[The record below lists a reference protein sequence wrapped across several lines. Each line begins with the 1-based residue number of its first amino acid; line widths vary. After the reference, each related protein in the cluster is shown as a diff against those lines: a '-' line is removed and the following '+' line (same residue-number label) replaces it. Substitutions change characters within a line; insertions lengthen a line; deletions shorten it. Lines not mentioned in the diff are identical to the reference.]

1 MMESTI
7 AMSSH
12 REHVHRLPSLNNL
25 LESEVILGDD
35 EGDAS
40 SCDGEESEM
49 HSALEELSET
59 NTADLKFHDCSMTSS
74 IADSAILSEPAQPE
88 PDMSRLSLSQ
98 SSYKPEETSSMT
110 IRSMLPRSSSTL
122 SNQTTS
128 SSRSSRDQQRLIA
141 PRSKYTDNTNNNK
154 EIVKSVMWLIEAAFL
169 GYVGY
174 MLLAHYRHNY
184 IAVAAGLFALFQTA
198 MIVIV
203 HFVKAHK

>member
-74 IADSAILSEPAQPE
+74 IACSDAA
-88 PDMSRLSLSQ
+88 
-98 SSYKPEETSSMT
+98 KV
-110 IRSMLPRSSSTL
+110 MLC
-122 SNQTTS
+122 N
-128 SSRSSRDQQRLIA
+128 
-141 PRSKYTDNTNNNK
+141 
-154 EIVKSVMWLIEAAFL
+154 
-169 GYVGY
+169 
-174 MLLAHYRHNY
+174 
-184 IAVAAGLFALFQTA
+184 
-198 MIVIV
+198 
-203 HFVKAHK
+203 